1 MEIIKSLINR
11 FWKTGILFLLGF
23 LAIIYI
29 GFGILYLQQGPK
41 QKDLNEQVTKIS
53 IVVAKPLPGAAKL
66 QAEYDEVNR
75 SLSPLTVPE
84 VLEIIVGIAKESGI
98 NVALGSDKFYI
109 PPPGGPA
116 EQKIGEVSYQV
127 LSLSSIR
134 AQGDYDDIMAFIS
147 ALDSGETMKNMV
159 LKKVDMSQ
167 VEIRYS
173 GEEVT
178 RRAEFRDVSSAVIA
192 LMVANGLTEIPDPK
206 NYDGGVATNYIGD
219 DSDTGEVTE
228 GFPDT
233 TTTAA
238 EKGYTG
244 TGTPKDGYVLY
255 QHDIIISTDNTTEFE
270 TVDYIDMLT
279 TQYYYTCEADG
290 TVRQFDG
297 PDVVTAIEYLGSEE
311 VGTEILAILNVD
323 LYTKPLESSEEASEG
338 G

>member
-29 GFGILYLQQGPK
+29 GFGILYVQKGPK
-41 QKDLNEQVTKIS
+41 QKDLNEQITKIS
-53 IVVAKPLPGAAKL
+53 IIVAKPLPSAAKL
-66 QAEYDEVNR
+66 QEEYDKVNQ
-75 SLSPLTVPE
+75 SLSPRTVPK
-84 VLEIIVGIAKESGI
+84 VLKTIVGIAQESGI
-98 NVALGSDKFYI
+98 DIDPGSDKFYI
-109 PPPGGPA
+109 PPPGEPA

-134 AQGDYDDIMAFIS
+134 AQGDYDNIMAFIS
-147 ALDSGETMKNMV
+147 DLDSGETMKNMV
-159 LKKVDMSQ
+159 LKKVDMRQ

-173 GEEVT
+173 DEEAA

-219 DSDTGEVTE
+219 DPNTGEVTE

-244 TGTPKDGYVLY
+244 IGTPKDGYVLY
-255 QHDIIISTDNTTEFE
+255 QHDIISTDNTTEFE
-270 TVDYIDMLT
+270 TVNYIDMLT

-311 VGTEILAILNVD
+311 VGTEILAILNVA
-323 LYTKPLESSEEASEG
+323 LYTKPLESSEEASDG